1 MGIHARC
8 AHQNLSLLSIMNLH
22 TGYTPNILDLAGETV
37 RASLGGGVIGAIL
50 GYRHQP
56 PGNPSLRS
64 GSRASELERESAIEI
79 LWSMKMLLRNWRL
92 LTIMLTAL
100 SLGPAL
106 GHLLELPAKMS
117 YEGALWLTVSQTLYA
132 TFGTVGAAF
141 EVGAV
146 VATVVLAIMVRQRRP
161 AFGWTIFGA
170 VCVVVSHAAFWI
182 WLAPVNAT
190 ISALTIE
197 TLPSNW
203 LGLRNQWEYT
213 HAARAV
219 LQVIALGALVF
230 SIHVEKPSIDSRDQR
245 AQ

>member
-1 MGIHARC
+1 
-8 AHQNLSLLSIMNLH
+8 
-22 TGYTPNILDLAGETV
+22 
-37 RASLGGGVIGAIL
+37 
-50 GYRHQP
+50 
-56 PGNPSLRS
+56 
-64 GSRASELERESAIEI
+64 
-79 LWSMKMLLRNWRL
+79 MLIKTWRF

-106 GHLLELPAKMS
+106 GHLLELPAKLN

-146 VATVVLAIMVRQRRP
+146 IAAVVLAILVRQRRP
-161 AFGWTIFGA
+161 AFVWTTFAA

-190 ISALTIE
+190 IAALTID

-203 LGLRNQWEYT
+203 MGLRDQWECT

-219 LQVIALGALVF
+219 LQIIALGALVY
-230 SIHVEKPSIDSRDQR
+230 SILVETPSNISRDPSAR
-245 AQ
+245 